1 MNERE
6 VVKLLPPR
14 EVVQFDPGG
23 TRKLVRLPV
32 FSSTSFHSRLMNT
45 QNKHT
50 KNKRIH
56 ISSQYPFLFCLSNV
70 HFAFEYCFQTT
81 RKSLTKNYKQKGSKI
96 FYFFILAS
104 SSLWIED

>member
-45 QNKHT
+45 QNKHKKIKGFT
-50 KNKRIH
+50 K
-56 ISSQYPFLFCLSNV
+56 V
-70 HFAFEYCFQTT
+70 HNI
-81 RKSLTKNYKQKGSKI
+81 L
-96 FYFFILAS
+96 FYFVYQMCIL
-104 SSLWIED
+104 LLNTVFKQQENH